1 VRHVPLLGVAEG
13 PAQDGEETVSGKIPM
28 TREGYEALRR
38 ELKRLKNVERPKIVR
53 EIGLAR
59 EHGDL
64 SENAEYEA
72 AKHQQGLLEGR
83 IRELENKLAMAH
95 LLDASRAQA
104 GTVVFGATIHLE
116 DQDTGETVT
125 YKIVGADESDIR
137 QKKIS
142 VHSPIAKALIGR
154 KIGDAVEVAIPAGR
168 KEFVVLDV
176 LFD

>member
-1 VRHVPLLGVAEG
+1 L
-13 PAQDGEETVSGKIPM
+13 
-28 TREGYEALRR
+28 RE
-38 ELKRLKNVERPKIVR
+38 ELKRLKGIERPKIVK
-53 EIGLAR
+53 EIGVAR

-83 IRELENKLAMAH
+83 IRELEYKLAMAH
-95 LLDASRAQA
+95 LLDTSKAQA
-104 GTVVFGATIHLE
+104 GRVVFGATIQLE
-116 DQDTGETVT
+116 DQDTGETVS
-125 YKIVGADESDIR
+125 YKIVGADESDIK

-176 LFD
+176 LLD

>member
-1 VRHVPLLGVAEG
+1 
-13 PAQDGEETVSGKIPM
+13 M
-28 TREGYEALRR
+28 TREGYESLRR
-38 ELKRLKNVERPKIVR
+38 ELKRLKDVERPKIAR

-83 IRELENKLAMAH
+83 IREIEYKLSMAH
-95 LLDASRAQA
+95 LIDTSKAQA

-116 DQDTGETVT
+116 DQDTGETVS

-154 KIGDAVEVAIPAGR
+154 KVGDAVEVAIPAGR

-176 LFD
+176 LLE

>member
-1 VRHVPLLGVAEG
+1 
-13 PAQDGEETVSGKIPM
+13 M
-28 TREGYEALRR
+28 TREGYESLQQ

-83 IRELENKLAMAH
+83 IREIETKLSMAH
-95 LLDASRAQA
+95 LIDTSKAQA
-104 GTVVFGATIHLE
+104 GTVVFGATIQLE
-116 DQDTGETVT
+116 DQDTGETVS
-125 YKIVGADESDIR
+125 YKIVGADESDIK

-154 KIGDAVEVAIPAGR
+154 KVGDAVEVAIPAGR
-168 KEFVVLDV
+168 KEFVVLNV
-176 LFD
+176 LLE

>member
-1 VRHVPLLGVAEG
+1 
-13 PAQDGEETVSGKIPM
+13 M
-28 TREGYEALRR
+28 TREGYESLRQ
-38 ELKRLKNVERPKIVR
+38 ELKRLKDVERPKIVR

-83 IRELENKLAMAH
+83 IREIEYKLSMAH
-95 LLDASRAQA
+95 LIDTSKAQA
-104 GTVVFGATIHLE
+104 GTVVFGATIHLA
-116 DQDTGETVT
+116 DQDTGETVS
-125 YKIVGADESDIR
+125 YKIVGADESDIK

-142 VHSPIAKALIGR
+142 VHSPIAKALIGK

-176 LFD
+176 LLD